1 MYEKTNCDLMVQRYK
16 QWPSTT
22 NLFSEA
28 PRFFNKIL
36 QEGTARTAPYC
47 DTWSGTLDVV
57 LYTTGSS
64 KHERTFSFIK
74 KTLNSTANLEK
85 SSKFAA

>member
-1 MYEKTNCDLMVQRYK
+1 MYEKTNCVLMVQRYK

-28 PRFFNKIL
+28 PKFFNKIL
-36 QEGTARTAPYC
+36 QEGTAPYC
-47 DTWSGTLDVV
+47 YTWLGTLDVV